1 MRTMRER
8 FTYILP
14 RCWTSNVFLIVSVGL
29 LGSACGKSE
38 TAAADGGIVAVAM
51 AGRSGAGTGGG
62 SGRAPG
68 VSGSGGTGGS
78 EPSEDAGVEPDAGR
92 ADGGAGTAGMAS
104 AGKKAPPPTGGMSGS
119 PAQPSGLTERNS
131 ARVLLSGHS
140 LTDNPIGDYLE
151 QLAEQRARDYGWEQQ
166 IVIGS
171 PLRFRTRGESSS
183 DESFS
188 GYSLGKNR
196 EGNEKNILQEL
207 ASPTAIGASE
217 NYDTLIVTERHDIMD
232 VIQWED
238 TVPLLRHYHDRLREH
253 ESAVR
258 TLFYQSWPDIDR
270 SNPQE
275 WIAYQTEELAAWECA
290 ASKVNLSLQ
299 RDSAPQAV
307 SVLPVAVAL
316 AKFVERVLAGTV
328 PGATGLDAVFTDDVH
343 VTELGAYVAAA
354 AAYSATFQVS
364 PVGATPPSGIEAGAA
379 TVALEVA
386 WDVVSKYLGAG
397 SGQWNRTMEECRTR
411 LRALCPKYR
420 SIRDDT
426 SDCSVWQQADG
437 PMSWPDTSFP
447 LPAP

>member
-1 MRTMRER
+1 MRER
-8 FTYILP
+8 FTYTIP
-14 RCWTSNVFLIVSVGL
+14 RCWTTNVFLIGSVVL
-29 LGSACGKSE
+29 LGSACGDSK
-38 TAAADGGIVAVAM
+38 TGAADGGIIGV
-51 AGRSGAGTGGG
+51 GGSSGTGGAG
-62 SGRAPG
+62 GVSG
-68 VSGSGGTGGS
+68 VSGSAGKAGS
-78 EPSEDAGVEPDAGR
+78 APREDAGVDPDAGR
-92 ADGGAGTAGMAS
+92 ADGGAGQAGMAS
-104 AGKKAPPPTGGMSGS
+104 AGKKAPPPPTAGTGGASGS
-119 PAQPSGLTERNS
+119 PAQPSGLTERES

-151 QLAEQRARDYGWEQQ
+151 QLADQRERDYGWEQQ

-171 PLRFRTRGESSS
+171 PLRFRTRGENSS
-183 DESFS
+183 DASFS

-196 EGNEKNILQEL
+196 EGNEKDLLQEL

-217 NYDTLIVTERHDIMD
+217 RYDTLIVTERHDIMD

-253 ESAVR
+253 ESSVR

-316 AKFVERVLAGTV
+316 AKFVERVLAGSV

-386 WDVVSKYLGAG
+386 WEVVSKYLGAG
-397 SGQWNRTMEECRTR
+397 SGQWNRTMDECRTR
-411 LRALCPKYR
+411 LSALCPKYR

-426 SDCSVWQQADG
+426 SDCSIWQQADG